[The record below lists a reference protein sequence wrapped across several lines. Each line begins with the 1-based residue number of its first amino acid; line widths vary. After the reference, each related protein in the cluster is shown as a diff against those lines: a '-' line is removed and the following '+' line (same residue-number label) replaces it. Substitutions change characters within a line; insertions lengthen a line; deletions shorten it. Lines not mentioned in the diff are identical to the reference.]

1 MIESGFTYLYWPFLL
16 LFLIFIKTPE
26 ELNSQVFSGSVKSIS
41 RNKKN
46 TWNLDYQVFKRVS
59 IMIASFSSAFYRRNR
74 SKSAS
79 PLHCRGPKNTLSIW
93 SRWVLW
99 FSTKPKVCQ
108 MANKRMDKKALKKW
122 VLAAFSRGVPPPCLD
137 QTFNA
142 DLPVFAFV
150 SDCYMPMIPLP
161 WLFKRVIDSVPDLR
175 ISETVP

>member
-1 MIESGFTYLYWPFLL
+1 MDIRLCKVWFFNEIHPIFYHWIDLTFFCSFIEALIFYSKQCLMIESGFTYLYWPFLL

-93 SRWVLW
+93 SRWVL
-99 FSTKPKVCQ
+99 
-108 MANKRMDKKALKKW
+108 
-122 VLAAFSRGVPPPCLD
+122 
-137 QTFNA
+137 
-142 DLPVFAFV
+142 
-150 SDCYMPMIPLP
+150 
-161 WLFKRVIDSVPDLR
+161 
-175 ISETVP
+175 